1 MMFDYSQLEALIA
14 VSREGSF
21 DGAARTLGLTP
32 SAISQRIRKLEE
44 RVGAVLVKRVGD
56 PIPTALGRLMCC
68 HAETVRMLESQFLS
82 SPGWSAPLS
91 GSNEVRIRIAVGE
104 ANLSTW
110 FIEALKHDAADAT
123 PKRLDLVIPSDGDV
137 CGAMKSGEALAAL
150 SFEKRAMHGFKSIH
164 LGTLIFRATASPD
177 FIQRYF
183 PGGLTPEAL
192 ALAPSL
198 RHPGWESLIDQWTTQ
213 VCGASPALNG
223 HTIPSFYGSVAAC
236 RSGLAWGLNP
246 STMVDQLI
254 HDGRLFELANDVV
267 VKREVY
273 WHYALLISDLLKP
286 MTKSIRQAA
295 TCILDQ
301 SSRSAVTDRLGGFD
315 ISTDRHFSKGSRP
328 KLTAGGVF
336 R

>member
-56 PIPTALGRLMCC
+56 PVPTALGRLMCC

-82 SPGWSAPLS
+82 SPGWSAPVS
-91 GSNEVRIRIAVGE
+91 GVKDVRIRIAVGE
-104 ANLSTW
+104 ANLSSW

-123 PKRLDLVIPSDGDV
+123 QKQLDLVIPSDGDV
-137 CGAMKSGEALAAL
+137 CAALKSGEALAAL
-150 SFEKRAMHGFKSIH
+150 SFEKRALHGFKSVH
-164 LGTLIFRATASPD
+164 LGTLVFRATASPD
-177 FIQRYF
+177 FIRRYF
-183 PGGLTPEAL
+183 PGGLTPDAL
-192 ALAPSL
+192 ARAPSL
-198 RHPGWESLIDQWTTQ
+198 RHPCWESLIEQWTTQ
-213 VCGASPALNG
+213 VCGAPTALNG

-254 HDGRLFELANDVV
+254 QDGRLVELANGVV
-267 VKREVY
+267 VKREVH
-273 WHYALLISDLLKP
+273 WHYALLIADLLKP
-286 MTKSIRQAA
+286 LTKSIRQAA
-295 TCILDQ
+295 ICVLDQ
-301 SSRSAVTDRLGGFD
+301 SGRSAVTGRLGGHD
-315 ISTDRHFSKGSRP
+315 TREDRHFSNGARP
-328 KLTAGGVF
+328 ALTVGGVF